1 MERIGRLRVVFA
13 AARKSRFSKY
23 SELQGIEFP
32 GEYKLIL
39 SSANGIN
46 AFGLKLYGIHTS
58 MVKSPPLLDRS
69 KAQVLFLVRKRSFIL
84 VAGPSF
90 TRRTP
95 VIFEIVE
102 EKSFPFLKSGKVVG
116 RWSDFRTFL
125 TDELQGAEDY
135 HQFRWPK

>member
-1 MERIGRLRVVFA
+1 MLRVVFA

-84 VAGPSF
+84 VAGPSA

-95 VIFEIVE
+95 VTLGIVE
-102 EKSFPFLKSGKVVG
+102 EKSFLF
-116 RWSDFRTFL
+116 
-125 TDELQGAEDY
+125 
-135 HQFRWPK
+135 